1 MFYLQNVAIDE
12 SVIEQFMKGARVP
25 NSVEPNAMQ
34 TRPETLVENASTAG
48 NVDNPF
54 RGEEMCSSDLC
65 KAKR

>member
-1 MFYLQNVAIDE
+1 MDE
-12 SVIEQFMKGARVP
+12 SVVEQFMKGARAP

-34 TRPETLVENASTAG
+34 TRAETLVESPSTTA